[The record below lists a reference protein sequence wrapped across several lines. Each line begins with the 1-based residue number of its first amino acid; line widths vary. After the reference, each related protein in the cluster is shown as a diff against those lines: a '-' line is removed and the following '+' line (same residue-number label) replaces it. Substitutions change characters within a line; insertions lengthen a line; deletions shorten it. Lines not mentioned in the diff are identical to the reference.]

1 MHESHTPQELGRTAT
16 TVHTPAWEDAFEAQ
30 LTGEMTASVMIYA
43 KKRAE
48 WIQRITRRHDDYL
61 ARELY
66 QDAITDTWLGDVTW
80 DPAKVPLELHLK
92 RTIRSR
98 SATRVEHLVQ
108 FPEDRVGKL
117 KLDMETKMS
126 DALEVQQATD
136 LTLTSYIDD
145 IVGRLY
151 ELAGDDAEVVQIL
164 DCFANDQIE
173 RRDIMRATGLDRL
186 AYHNARRRLVR
197 LVENLPNDLREQAI
211 RAMA

>member
-16 TVHTPAWEDAFEAQ
+16 TVHDPAWEDAFEVQ
-30 LTGEMTASVMIYA
+30 LTGEMTASVRIYA

-48 WIQRITRRHDDYL
+48 WIQRTTKRHDTYL

-66 QDAITDTWLGDVTW
+66 QDAVTDTWLGDVKW

-98 SATRVEHLVQ
+98 SAARVEHLID
-108 FPEDRVGKL
+108 FPEDRVRTL

-126 DALEVQQATD
+126 DAMEVGQASD
-136 LTLTSYIDD
+136 LSSYVDD
-145 IVGRLY
+145 VVSQLY
-151 ELAGDDAEVVQIL
+151 ELARGDTEVVQIL
-164 DCFANDQIE
+164 DCFAVDQVD
-173 RRDIMRATGLDRL
+173 RRDIMRATGMDRVT
-186 AYHNARRRLVR
+186 YHNARRRMVR
-197 LVENLPNDLREQAI
+197 LVEDLPNDLRERAL

>member
-1 MHESHTPQELGRTAT
+1 MQESNTPQRLGRTAT
-16 TVHTPAWEDAFEAQ
+16 TVHDPAWEDAFEVQ

-48 WIQRITRRHDDYL
+48 WIQRTTKRHDTLL

-66 QDAITDTWLGDVTW
+66 QDAVTDTWLGDVTW
-80 DPAKVPLELHLK
+80 DPAKVQLELHLK

-98 SATRVEHLVQ
+98 SAARVEHLMQ
-108 FPEDRVGKL
+108 FPEDRVRTL

-126 DALEVQQATD
+126 DAMEVGQVSD
-136 LTLTSYIDD
+136 LTSCVDD
-145 IVGRLY
+145 IVTRLY
-151 ELAGDDAEVVQIL
+151 ELAGDDNEVVQIL
-164 DCFANDQIE
+164 DCFANDQID

-197 LVENLPNDLREQAI
+197 LVENLPNDLRERAI

>member
-1 MHESHTPQELGRTAT
+1 MHESHTPQQLGRTVANGRDA
-16 TVHTPAWEDAFEAQ
+16 AWEDAFEAQ
-30 LTGEMTASVMIYA
+30 LTGEMTVSVMLYA

-48 WIQRITRRHDDYL
+48 WIQRTTKRHDTYL

-66 QDAITDTWLGDVTW
+66 QDAVTDTWLGDVAW
-80 DPAKVPLELHLK
+80 GPAKVPLELHLK

-98 SATRVEHLVQ
+98 SAARVEHLVQ
-108 FPEDRVGKL
+108 FPEDRVRAL
-117 KLDMETKMS
+117 KLDMEAKMS
-126 DALEVQQATD
+126 EALEIQQPTD
-136 LTLTSYIDD
+136 QKLPSYIDD
-145 IVGRLY
+145 IVGKLY
-151 ELAGDDAEVVQIL
+151 ELAGDDAEVIQIL
-164 DCFANDQIE
+164 DCFANDQID

>member
-1 MHESHTPQELGRTAT
+1 MHESNTPQELGRTAT
-16 TVHTPAWEDAFEAQ
+16 TVHDPAWEDAFEIQ

-48 WIQRITRRHDDYL
+48 WIQRTTKRHDTYL

-66 QDAITDTWLGDVTW
+66 QDAVTDTWLGDVKW

-98 SATRVEHLVQ
+98 SAARVEHLID
-108 FPEDRVGKL
+108 FPEDRVRTL

-126 DALEVQQATD
+126 DAMEVGHASD
-136 LTLTSYIDD
+136 LSSYVDD
-145 IVGRLY
+145 VVSQLY
-151 ELAGDDAEVVQIL
+151 ALARGDTEVIQIL
-164 DCFANDQIE
+164 DCFAVDQVD
-173 RRDIMRATGLDRL
+173 RRDIMRATGMDRVT
-186 AYHNARRRLVR
+186 YHNARRRMVR
-197 LVENLPNDLREQAI
+197 LVEDLPNDLRERAL

>member
-1 MHESHTPQELGRTAT
+1 MHESHTPQQLGRTAT
-16 TVHTPAWEDAFEAQ
+16 TVHDPAWEDAFEAQ
-30 LTGEMTASVMIYA
+30 LTREMTVSLMIYA

-48 WIQRITRRHDDYL
+48 WIQRTTKRHDNYL

-66 QDAITDTWLGDVTW
+66 QDAVTDTWLGDVAW

-98 SATRVEHLVQ
+98 SAARVEHLVQ
-108 FPEDRVGKL
+108 FPEDRLRTL

-126 DALEVQQATD
+126 DALEVQQTTD
-136 LTLTSYIDD
+136 LKLTSYIDE
-145 IVGRLY
+145 IVSKLY

-164 DCFANDQIE
+164 DCFANDQID
-173 RRDIMRATGLDRL
+173 RRDIMRETGLERL

-211 RAMA
+211 HAMA

>member
-1 MHESHTPQELGRTAT
+1 MHESNTPQELGRTAT
-16 TVHTPAWEDAFEAQ
+16 TVHDPAWEDAFEVQ

-43 KKRAE
+43 KKRAQ
-48 WIQRITRRHDDYL
+48 WIQRITKRHDTYL

-66 QDAITDTWLGDVTW
+66 QDAVTDTWLGDVKW

-98 SATRVEHLVQ
+98 SAARVEHLID
-108 FPEDRVGKL
+108 FPEDRVRTL

-126 DALEVQQATD
+126 DAMEVGQPSD
-136 LTLTSYIDD
+136 LSSYVDN
-145 IVGRLY
+145 IVSQLY
-151 ELAGDDAEVVQIL
+151 ELARGDTEVIQIL
-164 DCFANDQIE
+164 DCFAVDQVD
-173 RRDIMRATGLDRL
+173 RRDIMRATGMDRV

-197 LVENLPNDLREQAI
+197 LVEDLPNDLRERAL

>member
-1 MHESHTPQELGRTAT
+1 MHESNTPQELGRTAT
-16 TVHTPAWEDAFEAQ
+16 TVHDPAWEDAFEVQ

-48 WIQRITRRHDDYL
+48 WIQRITKRHDTFL

-66 QDAITDTWLGDVTW
+66 QDAVTDTWLGDVKW

-98 SATRVEHLVQ
+98 SAARVEHLID
-108 FPEDRVGKL
+108 FPEDRVRTL

-126 DALEVQQATD
+126 DAMEVGQASD
-136 LTLTSYIDD
+136 LSSYVDD
-145 IVGRLY
+145 VVSQLY
-151 ELAGDDAEVVQIL
+151 DLARGDAEVVQIL
-164 DCFANDQIE
+164 DCFAVDQVD
-173 RRDIMRATGLDRL
+173 RRDIMRATRMDRVT
-186 AYHNARRRLVR
+186 YHNARRRLVR
-197 LVENLPNDLREQAI
+197 LVEDLPNDLRERAL

>member
-1 MHESHTPQELGRTAT
+1 MHESNTPQELGRTAT
-16 TVHTPAWEDAFEAQ
+16 TVHDPAWEDAFEVQ

-48 WIQRITRRHDDYL
+48 WIQRTTKRHDTFL

-66 QDAITDTWLGDVTW
+66 QDAVTDTWLGDVKW

-98 SATRVEHLVQ
+98 SAARVEHLID
-108 FPEDRVGKL
+108 FPEDRVRTL

-126 DALEVQQATD
+126 DAMEVGQASH
-136 LTLTSYIDD
+136 LSHYVDD
-145 IVGRLY
+145 VVAQLY
-151 ELAGDDAEVVQIL
+151 ELARGDIEVIQIL
-164 DCFANDQIE
+164 DCFAVDQVD
-173 RRDIMRATGLDRL
+173 RRDIMRATGMDRVT
-186 AYHNARRRLVR
+186 YHNARRRMVR
-197 LVENLPNDLREQAI
+197 LVEDLPNDLRERAL

>member
-1 MHESHTPQELGRTAT
+1 MHESNTPQQLGRTET
-16 TVHTPAWEDAFEAQ
+16 TVHDPAWEDAFEVQ

-48 WIQRITRRHDDYL
+48 WIQRTTKRHDAFL

-66 QDAITDTWLGDVTW
+66 QDAVTDTWLGDVTW
-80 DPAKVPLELHLK
+80 DPAKAPLELHLK

-98 SATRVEHLVQ
+98 SAARVEHLVQ
-108 FPEDRVGKL
+108 FPEDRVRTL
-117 KLDMETKMS
+117 RLDMETKMS
-126 DALEVQQATD
+126 DAMEVGRTTD
-136 LTLTSYIDD
+136 LTNYVDD
-145 IVGRLY
+145 VVAKLY
-151 ELAGDDAEVVQIL
+151 DLARDDAEVVQIL

-173 RRDIMRATGLDRL
+173 RCDIIRVTGLDRL

-197 LVENLPNDLREQAI
+197 LVEQLPNDLRERAI

>member
-1 MHESHTPQELGRTAT
+1 MHESHTPQQLGRTEAT
-16 TVHTPAWEDAFEAQ
+16 GRDPAWEDAFEAQ

-43 KKRAE
+43 RKRAE
-48 WIQRITRRHDDYL
+48 WIQRTTKRHDTYL

-66 QDAITDTWLGDVTW
+66 QDAVTDTWLGDLAW

-98 SATRVEHLVQ
+98 SATRVQHLVQ
-108 FPEDRVGKL
+108 FPEDRVRTL

-145 IVGRLY
+145 IVSKLY

-164 DCFANDQIE
+164 DCFANDQID